1 MGGGRFLDAGP
12 SYDGNSEYYAE
23 DRELMSELRW
33 RRETEYKLLTVHIAV
48 CSASFALMLQGYGKG
63 RFIEF
68 LSPIVA
74 LLLTGVSWSTVTDK
88 IRRENDIYKYLGR
101 RVVLIWEEYELF
113 KPWGTANTPLL
124 DAERSRKLGM
134 GDGYKLTIK
143 SVESASIVI
152 LIFSLLL
159 LFKASL
165 PLICWLL
172 RLLSS
177 C

>member
-1 MGGGRFLDAGP
+1 MPIGTDLKVHDI
-12 SYDGNSEYYAE
+12 Y
-23 DRELMSELRW
+23 RELMSELRW

-63 RFIEF
+63 QFIEF

-88 IRRENDIYKYLGR
+88 IRRENEIYRYLGS
-101 RVVLIWEEYELF
+101 RVVRIWEECDLF
-113 KPWGTANTPLL
+113 KPWGTTNMPLL
-124 DAERSRKLGM
+124 DAERSGKLGT
-134 GDGYKLTIK
+134 GDGYKLTLK
-143 SVESASIVI
+143 SVQSASIVI
-152 LIFSLLL
+152 LIFALLL

-165 PLICWLL
+165 PLLCWLL
-172 RLLSS
+172 KLLTR